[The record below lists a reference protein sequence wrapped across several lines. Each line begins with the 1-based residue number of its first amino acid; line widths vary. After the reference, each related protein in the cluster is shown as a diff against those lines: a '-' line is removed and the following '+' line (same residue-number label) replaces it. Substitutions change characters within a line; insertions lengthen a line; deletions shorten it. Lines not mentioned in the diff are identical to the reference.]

1 VGSGC
6 EQRAKQ
12 CCKQCAQQFVLRRAA
27 EAHDPVGALALATT
41 YDPNVL
47 AELGVRG
54 VSGDPAIARSWYE
67 KAKEYGSR
75 EAPRRLELLASQG
88 R

>member
-1 VGSGC
+1 
-6 EQRAKQ
+6 
-12 CCKQCAQQFVLRRAA
+12 
-27 EAHDPVGALALATT
+27 LATT

-47 AELGVRG
+47 DELGVRG
-54 VSGDPAIARSWYE
+54 VAGDPTTARLWYE